1 MAGNIISIS
10 VPPFPDFIEG
20 NYRIMKKGQSHVERR
35 NLGYFDLI
43 VVKKGCLF
51 LAEEEQQYEIRENEM
66 FILLPTDTIM
76 DGNRAKKIPDFT
88 GCIFIQLRNGNRAI
102 PEQYLFQSFQYRNC
116 IFISVP
122 IPCIYRSIHQSKNRN
137 LCLNY
142 FRKYWTVPCRMISGR
157 QNGYF

>member
-66 FILLPTDTIM
+66 FILLPD
-76 DGNRAKKIPDFT
+76 R
-88 GCIFIQLRNGNRAI
+88 
-102 PEQYLFQSFQYRNC
+102 
-116 IFISVP
+116 
-122 IPCIYRSIHQSKNRN
+122 HQ
-137 LCLNY
+137 
-142 FRKYWTVPCRMISGR
+142 W
-157 QNGYF
+157 

>member
-66 FILLPTDTIM
+66 FILLPDRHHYGWKPCEEDT
-76 DGNRAKKIPDFT
+76 
-88 GCIFIQLRNGNRAI
+88 
-102 PEQYLFQSFQYRNC
+102 FQHSEDCKNYR
-116 IFISVP
+116 I
-122 IPCIYRSIHQSKNRN
+122 
-137 LCLNY
+137 
-142 FRKYWTVPCRMISGR
+142 
-157 QNGYF
+157 